1 MLMCG
6 FNKTPSNVQLYCI
19 ASTNIKHALHAI
31 ILLSTDIP
39 DAIPGDDIK
48 QISNTVTTIVVE
60 WPVPNYYN
68 APITKY
74 QLMLCQKTNTAAG
87 CVGSVSR
94 IVDASSDDSTVRYG

>member
-1 MLMCG
+1 MYKC
-6 FNKTPSNVQLYCI
+6 
-19 ASTNIKHALHAI
+19 AI
-31 ILLSTDIP
+31 ILSSTDIP

-74 QLMLCQKTNTAAG
+74 ELMLCQKTNIAG

-94 IVDASSDDSTVRYG
+94 TVDASGDDSTVRYG